1 MQYNFIYRKR
11 QIALSC
17 TRPIMIHE
25 SNFYQASFW
34 FLRSDRFSIQR
45 RHDLVFLIW
54 KNVDNVIGRIKRNA
68 RLLEEFYLN
77 DFKTTLRNIPGQL
90 IFENVEFQRL

>member
-1 MQYNFIYRKR
+1 MKAIFTKLPSGSY
-11 QIALSC
+11 ALIVSLFRED
-17 TRPIMIHE
+17 TIL
-25 SNFYQASFW
+25 FFW
-34 FLRSDRFSIQR
+34 FE
-45 RHDLVFLIW
+45 

-77 DFKTTLRNIPGQL
+77 DFKTTLRNIAGQL